1 MWDMSNRPKI
11 GDSNS
16 SIFNYLRY
24 SGISVILALNPL
36 WWKVLPWWR
45 NETTA
50 EFGAAERTYACGFL
64 GVTIRI
70 WIDDGQW

>member
-1 MWDMSNRPKI
+1 MKLKPKTGNRSSSMSKW
-11 GDSNS
+11 
-16 SIFNYLRY
+16 LRY

-50 EFGAAERTYACGFL
+50 EFGSAERTYAFGFL
-64 GVTIRI
+64 GITVRI
-70 WIDDGQW
+70 WIDDGSW